1 MARGSEHRPDLT
13 VVVPCY
19 NESKN
24 IAQTV
29 EQIHL
34 AAQSAAI
41 GSHEIVVVDD
51 CSTDDTAAVV
61 AELARRDP
69 QVVLVRN
76 ARNVGFGGAYKEGVR
91 HARGTYVIMVPG
103 DNAHPHEGISPIL
116 RKAGEADIVIPYLA
130 NPEKR
135 SKRRRVVSRTFTAT
149 MNLLFGLRVPYYNGL
164 VLHKTDLLRT
174 IEITTDSF
182 AYQAEALVKL
192 IRSGARYTTVSVP
205 INEQEKRF
213 GNAFHLRNIYRVLKA
228 ISGLWI
234 TMRHFRVQPERLTAA
249 TAEDAGGR
257 LRVTPARGS

>member
-1 MARGSEHRPDLT
+1 MARGGERRPDLT

-34 AAQSAAI
+34 AAQSAVI

-61 AELARRDP
+61 TQLAHRDP
-69 QVVLVRN
+69 RIVLVRN

-91 HARGTYVIMVPG
+91 HARGIYVIMVPG

-135 SKRRRVVSRTFTAT
+135 SKRRRVVSRTFTAM
-149 MNLLFGLRVPYYNGL
+149 MNLFFGLRVPYYNGL

-213 GNAFHLRNIYRVLKA
+213 GNAFRLRNIYRVLKA
-228 ISGLWI
+228 VFDLWVK
-234 TMRHFRVQPERLTAA
+234 MRHFRAQPERLTAA
-249 TAEDAGGR
+249 AAKDGSGR
-257 LRVTPARGS
+257 LGVTPARGS

>member
-1 MARGSEHRPDLT
+1 MARGDEQRPDLT

-29 EQIHL
+29 DQIHL
-34 AAQSAAI
+34 AARSAAI
-41 GSHEIVVVDD
+41 ASHEIVIVDD

-61 AELARRDP
+61 TQLARRDP
-69 QVVLVRN
+69 RVVLVQN
-76 ARNVGFGGAYKEGVR
+76 PHNVGFGGAYKEGVR
-91 HARGTYVIMVPG
+91 QARGTYVIMVPG
-103 DNAHPHEGISPIL
+103 DNAHPHDGISPIL

-130 NPEKR
+130 NPERR
-135 SKRRRVVSRTFTAT
+135 SKRRRVVSRTFTAM

-192 IRSGARYTTVSVP
+192 IRAGARYTTVSVP
-205 INEQEKRF
+205 ISEQEKRF
-213 GNAFHLRNIYRVLKA
+213 GNAFHMRNIYRVLKA
-228 ISGLWI
+228 VFDLWVK
-234 TMRHFRVQPERLTAA
+234 MRHFRDQPGRLTAA
-249 TAEDAGGR
+249 TTKDGGGR
-257 LRVTPARGS
+257 LGVTPARGS